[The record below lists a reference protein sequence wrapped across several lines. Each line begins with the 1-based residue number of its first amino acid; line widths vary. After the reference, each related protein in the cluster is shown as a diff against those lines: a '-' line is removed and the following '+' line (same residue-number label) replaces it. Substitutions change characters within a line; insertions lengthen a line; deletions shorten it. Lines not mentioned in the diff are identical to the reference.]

1 MWFDREWNYYWEKMS
16 DEKYLDY
23 KTDGYYKLKE
33 YVEKNQFSE
42 DEIEEI
48 LLRFS
53 YLFLAGKRKD
63 TFDLPGKVFPDYLAR
78 VCPEILAFTNEI
90 HNKKPLLRFVW
101 IFWKKDELQADDIFN
116 SLEVDIKKYELLEC
130 DYGAIIIRVV
140 DIFYEYED
148 LENTSFFSAKFKW

>member
-48 LLRFS
+48 L
-53 YLFLAGKRKD
+53 
-63 TFDLPGKVFPDYLAR
+63 
-78 VCPEILAFTNEI
+78 
-90 HNKKPLLRFVW
+90 
-101 IFWKKDELQADDIFN
+101 
-116 SLEVDIKKYELLEC
+116 
-130 DYGAIIIRVV
+130 
-140 DIFYEYED
+140 
-148 LENTSFFSAKFKW
+148 